1 MLRSAARAGLAEHGL
16 ALAASGTW
24 PTAVLGEQPVTPSEP
39 LQAFAAYAGPSAL
52 RQHCSGLHVHVG
64 VASPEECMWRLE
76 AVLPWLPLVLA
87 LSANSP
93 YAGGGETGL
102 ASTRAELLLLL
113 PRAGAPPAFANYE
126 DWEAFAER
134 LVELGLADD
143 LMRLWWDAR
152 PHPRLGTLEIRMPD
166 QPTTLAAT
174 AGLAALAQ
182 ALVAGAQSPPRRS
195 RIAAST
201 PRIAGRRRASA
212 PPPAWCTPRPCS
224 SARRT
229 SSSPSSSAASSRWPG
244 SSGARRS
251 SASWTASTRR
261 APSSRRGGRRGSGAC
276 ASGWS
281 RSRTMGCDGQ
291 IGDDA
296 GERRALRALRAATR
310 RRAGQAQ
317 RDRVGEREPARR
329 GDARL
334 GTDEIVAALDR
345 AGFRQVATVCRRKTR
360 AAGPRCSP
368 RECVRSRQLFVRRPR
383 SLSRND
389 HRTPATSTIR
399 PS

>member
-1 MLRSAARAGLAEHGL
+1 MVPHRFGRSAAFSVGLEEELFVVDAETLAPASVPEGVLDGERFKPELFTTMFELNTGIHAGVAGAVQELGVLRSAARAGLAEHGL

-64 VASPEECMWRLE
+64 VATPEECMWRLE

-113 PRAGAPPAFANYE
+113 PRAGAPPAFAHYE

-182 ALVAGAQSPPRRS
+182 ALVAGAQPAQEITDRGVYAQNRW
-195 RIAAST
+195 AAS
-201 PRIAGRRRASA
+201 RFGASA
-212 PPPAWCTPRPCS
+212 GLVHPETLQLCS
-224 SARRT
+224 PNELLAELLGRVEPVARRLG
-229 SSSPSSSAASSRWPG
+229 SAAFLG
-244 SSGARRS
+244 ELDGLDQAGAQLE
-251 SASWTASTRR
+251 T
-261 APSSRRGGRRGSGAC
+261 G
-276 ASGWS
+276 
-281 RSRTMGCDGQ
+281 
-291 IGDDA
+291 
-296 GERRALRALRAATR
+296 
-310 RRAGQAQ
+310 
-317 RDRVGEREPARR
+317 
-329 GDARL
+329 
-334 GTDEIVAALDR
+334 
-345 AGFRQVATVCRRKTR
+345 R
-360 AAGPRCSP
+360 AAGLRGLCK
-368 RECVRSRQLFVRRPR
+368 RLVALTYDG
-383 SLSRND
+383 L
-389 HRTPATSTIR
+389 
-399 PS
+399 